1 MAREV
6 VSGTIIGVQLWMVVG
21 ALVLAVSGFL
31 LAGSLDG
38 DAGMPTAWRWLSYL
52 IPVASLVLAVLAIL
66 QAFPFDQYVLGLTA
80 SILVPIWAVWLAM
93 PPRARGNDVATR
105 ASAR

>member
-1 MAREV
+1 
-6 VSGTIIGVQLWMVVG
+6 
-21 ALVLAVSGFL
+21 
-31 LAGSLDG
+31 
-38 DAGMPTAWRWLSYL
+38 
-52 IPVASLVLAVLAIL
+52 VASLVLAVLAIL

-93 PPRARGNDVATR
+93 PPRACGNDVATR